1 MLNQYYTHR
10 GVNQPPYF
18 KGFPMSSVI
27 VLGIILLISMLIGFL
42 VAISIGHLLIGT
54 TFAIL
59 LVAGAG
65 YFSFNFL
72 RKIGPFGYEKMLV
85 KYFYRIDKIAGGR
98 PIFHKVKLF

>member
-1 MLNQYYTHR
+1 
-10 GVNQPPYF
+10 
-18 KGFPMSSVI
+18 MSSVI
-27 VLGIILLISMLIGFL
+27 VLGIVLLISMLIGFL

-59 LVAGAG
+59 LVAGTG

-98 PIFHKVKLF
+98 PKFHKIKLF

>member
-27 VLGIILLISMLIGFL
+27 VLGVIVLVSTMIGFL
-42 VAISIGHLLIGT
+42 VAVSIGHLLIGT
-54 TFAIL
+54 LLALL
-59 LVAGAG
+59 LVAGTG

-98 PIFHKVKLF
+98 PKFHKIKLF

>member
-27 VLGIILLISMLIGFL
+27 VLGVVLLISMMVGFL
-42 VAISIGHLLIGT
+42 VAVSIGHLLIGT
-54 TFAIL
+54 IFGIL
-59 LVAGAG
+59 LVAITG

-85 KYFYRIDKIAGGR
+85 KHFYRIDKISGGR
-98 PIFHKVKLF
+98 PMFRKIKLF